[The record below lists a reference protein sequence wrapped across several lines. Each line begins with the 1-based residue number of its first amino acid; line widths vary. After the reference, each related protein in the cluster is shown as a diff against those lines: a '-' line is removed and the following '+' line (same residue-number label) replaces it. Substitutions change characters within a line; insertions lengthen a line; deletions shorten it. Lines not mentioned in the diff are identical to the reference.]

1 MCVVCQNKPLIIS
14 KHLNNVSIK
23 DADLSIRIANNKFIF
38 TFEVFAM
45 QNTDFQ
51 KDASR
56 HRMCVLCC
64 SRNIVDNKIVW
75 LDSDEQSTKLLPCVV
90 IEANKLCDR
99 AMKLKAFL

>member
-1 MCVVCQNKPLIIS
+1 MCFVCQNKPLIVS
-14 KHLNNVSIK
+14 KHLSNVAIK
-23 DADLSIRIANNKFIF
+23 DADLSIRIMENKFVF

-45 QNTDFQ
+45 QNTGFQ

-64 SRNIVDNKIVW
+64 VRNIVDNKIVW
-75 LDSDEQSTKLLPCVV
+75 FDSDGQSTGFPPYVV

-99 AMKLKAFL
+99 AMNLKVFL

>member
-1 MCVVCQNKPLIIS
+1 
-14 KHLNNVSIK
+14 
-23 DADLSIRIANNKFIF
+23 ADLSIRIMENKFVF

-45 QNTDFQ
+45 QDTGFQ

-64 SRNIVDNKIVW
+64 ARNIVDNKIVW
-75 LDSDEQSTKLLPCVV
+75 LDSTKFPHYYFTPCVV

-99 AMKLKAFL
+99 AMNLKAFI